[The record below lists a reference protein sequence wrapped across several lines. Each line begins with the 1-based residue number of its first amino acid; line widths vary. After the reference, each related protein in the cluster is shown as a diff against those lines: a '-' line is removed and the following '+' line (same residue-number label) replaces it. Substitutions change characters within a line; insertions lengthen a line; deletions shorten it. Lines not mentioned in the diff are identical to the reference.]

1 MNAYIG
7 IDIAKKT
14 YAVAVRMNGKVK
26 SKEFENKSEGH
37 NKMLRWVM
45 KITRN
50 ADCCFIVEATSTY
63 HLDCAL
69 FLH

>member
-14 YAVAVRMNGKVK
+14 YAVAVRMNEKVK
-26 SKEFENKSEGH
+26 SKEFENKGDGH
-37 NKMLRWVM
+37 SKMLQWVRR
-45 KITRN
+45 ITRN
-50 ADCCFIVEATSTY
+50 ADRCFVMEATSTY